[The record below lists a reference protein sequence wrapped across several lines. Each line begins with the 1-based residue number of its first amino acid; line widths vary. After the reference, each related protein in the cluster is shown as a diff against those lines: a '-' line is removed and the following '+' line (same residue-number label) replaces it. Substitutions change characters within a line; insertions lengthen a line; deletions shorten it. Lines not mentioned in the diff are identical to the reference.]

1 MLAGSPSG
9 TGERGLADLT
19 GVTAGGG
26 CGTAQNGSALGTNGR
41 RNYSMTKRRLACLTF
56 AATLAAT
63 ALPAAPAL
71 ADGAASTRNIIIGG
85 AAAALLIINHN
96 RKVHQKYAEYDRRQA
111 QTQAAANNAE
121 AAYESERSAYAH
133 EAALVA
139 NYQHEVA
146 VQHQEV
152 LRLRHQIAME
162 RSRSAQA
169 QNVAAQPQPAF
180 RPLVAG
186 ARVTNAAQPTR
197 VASSSTSYG
206 WGVF

>member
-1 MLAGSPSG
+1 
-9 TGERGLADLT
+9 
-19 GVTAGGG
+19 
-26 CGTAQNGSALGTNGR
+26 
-41 RNYSMTKRRLACLTF
+41 MTKGRLACLTL
-56 AATLAAT
+56 AASLAAT

-71 ADGAASTRNIIIGG
+71 ADGAASTRNIILGG

-111 QTQAAANNAE
+111 QTQAEANNAE

-152 LRLRHQIAME
+152 LRLRHELAMT
-162 RSRSAQA
+162 RSRPA
-169 QNVAAQPQPAF
+169 QNVAAQPAAPAF
-180 RPLVAG
+180 HPLVAG
-186 ARVTNAAQPTR
+186 ARVTAPAPAPAPVR
-197 VASSSTSYG
+197 VASTSYG
-206 WGVF
+206 WGAF

>member
-1 MLAGSPSG
+1 
-9 TGERGLADLT
+9 
-19 GVTAGGG
+19 
-26 CGTAQNGSALGTNGR
+26 
-41 RNYSMTKRRLACLTF
+41 MTKGRLACLT
-56 AATLAAT
+56 LAASLAVT

-111 QTQAAANNAE
+111 QTQSEANNAE
-121 AAYESERSAYAH
+121 AAYQSERSAYQH

-146 VQHQEV
+146 IQHQEV
-152 LRLRHQIAME
+152 LRLRHQLAMT
-162 RSRSAQA
+162 RSNP

-180 RPLVAG
+180 RPLVAA
-186 ARVTNAAQPTR
+186 ARTTTATEKAPVR
-197 VASSSTSYG
+197 VASTSYG
-206 WGVF
+206 WGTF